1 MDFERIYGKFERVVS
16 AALMLGMVV
25 VILLASWSFLRS
37 TATAAMDLSNPLDYA
52 TFQQLFDRVLAA
64 IIALELAHSV
74 QQMVAGK
81 HGLAQVRTV
90 VIIGVLAVVR
100 KLIVL
105 EVEETSGLFLV
116 GIAAAVLSLGAVF
129 LLIVWVEQRGAAV
142 PTPGS
147 DDD

>member
-1 MDFERIYGKFERVVS
+1 MDFEALYSRFERAVS
-16 AALMLGMVV
+16 ALLMLGMVI
-25 VILLASWSFLRS
+25 VILLASWSFLR
-37 TATAAMDLSNPLDYA
+37 ATAMVAGSAAGPLDYA
-52 TFQQLFDRVLAA
+52 TFQHLFDRVLAA

-105 EVEETSGLFLV
+105 EVDSTSGVFLI
-116 GIAAAVLSLGAVF
+116 GIAAAVLSLGAIFV
-129 LLIVWVEQRGAAV
+129 LIVWVEQGDAAAQR
-142 PTPGS
+142 
-147 DDD
+147 DDGMKN